1 MALGLAP
8 LLVAF
13 PLIMGVL
20 VFIGGQR
27 IDAMLADRARANLA
41 SAQNYLA
48 HVRIQTLQHIEETA
62 HSERLTQLLA
72 THGDKAAREL
82 NPHLEQILTS
92 RADAARL
99 DYLII
104 TTPDGRVI
112 ASNKGLAPG
121 SQLPVSFTLRQAATG
136 VATVGYERLDEAAL
150 RARSPTLPGQ
160 ARVETEADGTGR
172 APSVETRGLV
182 ISAATHFPLTNAHPD
197 AVLTG
202 GILLNNNLPTIDR
215 IRDVVFPVKLQ
226 FGENSG
232 FTSIFLDDLR
242 IATTA
247 TDADADGQRA
257 LGTRAPAAVSAQV
270 LASRGLWTGRTESFG
285 SGQIAGFEA
294 LLDGTG
300 QTIGMVGV
308 SFSEADF
315 TREKWLLAGS
325 VGALLALSMLALS
338 VSFLRGARHITGR
351 LARISN
357 TMTAIHQGDEE
368 ARVPQDGESDEIARL
383 ARHFNELLD
392 ALATQNRARL
402 AAQKDV
408 AEEASRRRALFE
420 KDRDGIFVLN
430 TDGSVFEANPRFA
443 EMLGY
448 TPEELTRLHIWDWER
463 NCTPTELLQMASA
476 VGPEGEIF
484 ETTQHR
490 RDGTSYP
497 AEIRSSRVEWG
508 GQTYIMCSVRDI
520 TERKQLSE
528 ELERHRNHLT
538 ELVDQRTLELAAAR
552 DEAESANRA
561 KSTFLATM
569 SHEIRTPM
577 NAIIG
582 LAHLLERE
590 VTTPRQRERIG
601 KITTAARRLLH
612 IINDILDLSKIEAD
626 KTVLEI
632 IDFAVGATCE
642 HAVSLVR
649 ESAQQQGL
657 GLAVEI
663 DPRLPPMLRGDPGRI
678 EQILVNFLSNAV
690 KFSERGTITLRATRM
705 DDGET
710 PDTPARLRLEV
721 EDQGIGLNAE
731 QQAKLF
737 KPFEQA
743 DSSTTRKYGGTGLGL
758 AISRGL
764 VELMGGQIGADS
776 APGRGSRF
784 WVVLPLAQGDAG
796 MPARSADQDPL
807 PDANAFASWLL
818 ANRSGC
824 HVLLAEDNTL
834 NQEIASELLQNV
846 GLRVTIAQNGQEAVT
861 MAGQAH
867 FDLILMDLSMPVMGG
882 LEAAATIRTLP
893 GQAATPILALTAN
906 AFKEDRQRCL
916 EAGMNDHL
924 AKPVTPTTLYQALAR
939 WLPGASPR
947 PAAAPETAPATGTP
961 EPGSPPAIA
970 GLDTTEGLRSTRGQ
984 LPRYLRLLDRFARTY
999 QGRATGLRAQLAEG
1013 RLDEIRLL
1021 AEGLRSSAGP
1031 LGASQLAACA
1041 AQLEQ
1046 SLQHPAPD
1054 HTLNT
1059 QVEALAGELERLLA
1073 AITTATGPLG
1083 PSPAALRDFIAELG
1097 TLLAGNDVRA
1107 ASEWRDKGHWLESI
1121 SGPTARQISTAIEL
1135 FEFEEAAALLTTIVA
1150 EHPELGKADEDYEAQ
1165 LPAG

>member
-20 VFIGGQR
+20 VFIGGER

-48 HVRIQTLQHIEETA
+48 HVRTQTLQHIEETA
-62 HSERLTQLLA
+62 HSERLAQLLA
-72 THGDKAAREL
+72 SHGAKATHEPS
-82 NPHLEQILTS
+82 PHLDQILTS

-104 TTPDGRVI
+104 ATPDGRVI
-112 ASNKGLAPG
+112 ASSTGLAPG
-121 SQLPVSFTLRQAATG
+121 SRLPAEFTLRQAATG
-136 VATVGYERLDEAAL
+136 VATVGFERLDAAAL
-150 RARSPTLPGQ
+150 QARSPALAEH
-160 ARVETEADGTGR
+160 ARIETR
-172 APSVETRGLV
+172 AERAGETPSVETRGLV

-197 AVLTG
+197 AVLIG

-226 FGENSG
+226 LGEDVG
-232 FTSIFLDDLR
+232 FTTIFLDDLR
-242 IATTA
+242 VATTA
-247 TDADADGQRA
+247 TGTDGRRA
-257 LGTRAPAAVSAQV
+257 LGSRAPPAIAAAV
-270 LASRGLWTGRTESFG
+270 LGSREVWTGRTEILG
-285 SGQIAGFEA
+285 SGQIGGYEA

-300 QTIGMVGV
+300 QVIGMVGV

-315 TREKWLLAGS
+315 THQKWLLAGS

-338 VSFLRGARHITGR
+338 VSFLRGARNITGR
-351 LARISN
+351 LARISS
-357 TMTAIHQGDEE
+357 TMTAIHQGDDG
-368 ARVPQDGESDEIARL
+368 ARVPEDGESDEIARL
-383 ARHFNELLD
+383 AQHFNELLD

-420 KDRDGIFVLN
+420 KDQDGIVVLD
-430 TDGSVFEANPRFA
+430 TDCSVFEANPRFA

-448 TPEELTRLHIWDWER
+448 TPEALGQLHIWDWDHKF
-463 NCTPTELLQMASA
+463 TPAKWLQMART
-476 VGPEGEIF
+476 VRPEGEIF
-484 ETTQHR
+484 ETTHQR
-490 RDGTSYP
+490 RDGTHYP
-497 AEIRSSRVEWG
+497 AESRASRVEWG

-528 ELERHRNHLT
+528 ELERHRHHLT

-678 EQILVNFLSNAV
+678 EQVLVNFLSNAV

-710 PDTPARLRLEV
+710 PDTPVRLRLEV

-796 MPARSADQDPL
+796 MPARSAAQDPL

-947 PAAAPETAPATGTP
+947 PAAAPETAPATGTS

-984 LPRYLRLLDRFARTY
+984 LPRYLRLLDRFARSY
-999 QGRATGLRAQLAEG
+999 QGSATGLRAQLAEG

>member
-20 VFIGGQR
+20 VFIGGER

-48 HVRIQTLQHIEETA
+48 HVRTQTLQHIEETA
-62 HSERLTQLLA
+62 HSERLAQLLA
-72 THGDKAAREL
+72 SHGAKATHEPS
-82 NPHLEQILTS
+82 PHLDQILTS

-104 TTPDGRVI
+104 ATPDGRVI
-112 ASNKGLAPG
+112 ASSTGLAPG
-121 SQLPVSFTLRQAATG
+121 SRLPAEFTLRQAATG
-136 VATVGYERLDEAAL
+136 VATVGFERLDAAAL
-150 RARSPTLPGQ
+150 QARSPALAEH
-160 ARVETEADGTGR
+160 ARIETR
-172 APSVETRGLV
+172 AERAGETPPVETRGLV

-197 AVLTG
+197 AVLIG

-226 FGENSG
+226 LGEDVG
-232 FTSIFLDDLR
+232 FTTIFLDDLR
-242 IATTA
+242 VATTA
-247 TDADADGQRA
+247 TGTDGRRA
-257 LGTRAPAAVSAQV
+257 LGSRAPPAIAAAV
-270 LASRGLWTGRTESFG
+270 LGSREVWTGRTEILG
-285 SGQIAGFEA
+285 SGQIGGYEA

-300 QTIGMVGV
+300 QVIGMVGV

-315 TREKWLLAGS
+315 THQKWLLAGS

-338 VSFLRGARHITGR
+338 VSFLRGARNITGR
-351 LARISN
+351 LARISS
-357 TMTAIHQGDEE
+357 TMTAIHQGDDG
-368 ARVPQDGESDEIARL
+368 ARVPEDGESDEIARL
-383 ARHFNELLD
+383 AQHFNELLD

-420 KDRDGIFVLN
+420 KDQDGIVVLD
-430 TDGSVFEANPRFA
+430 TDCSVFEANPRFA

-448 TPEELTRLHIWDWER
+448 TPEALGQLHIWDWDHKF
-463 NCTPTELLQMASA
+463 TPAKWLQMART
-476 VGPEGEIF
+476 VRPEGEIF
-484 ETTQHR
+484 ETTHQR
-490 RDGTSYP
+490 RDGTHYP
-497 AEIRSSRVEWG
+497 AEIRASRVEWG

-528 ELERHRNHLT
+528 ELERHRHHLT

-710 PDTPARLRLEV
+710 PDTPVRLRLEV

-784 WVVLPLAQGDAG
+784 WVVLPLAQGDTG

-984 LPRYLRLLDRFARTY
+984 LPRYLRLLDRFARSY
-999 QGRATGLRAQLAEG
+999 QGSATGLRAQLAEG

-1150 EHPELGKADEDYEAQ
+1150 EHPELGEADEDYEAQ

>member
-20 VFIGGQR
+20 VFIGGER

-48 HVRIQTLQHIEETA
+48 HVRTQTLQHIEETA
-62 HSERLTQLLA
+62 HSERLAQLLA
-72 THGDKAAREL
+72 SHGAKATHEPS
-82 NPHLEQILTS
+82 PHLDQILTS

-104 TTPDGRVI
+104 ATPDGRVI
-112 ASNKGLAPG
+112 ASSTGLAPG
-121 SQLPVSFTLRQAATG
+121 SRLPAEFTLRQAATG
-136 VATVGYERLDEAAL
+136 VATVGFERLDAAAL
-150 RARSPTLPGQ
+150 QARSPALAEH
-160 ARVETEADGTGR
+160 ARIETR
-172 APSVETRGLV
+172 AERAGETPSVETRGLV

-197 AVLTG
+197 AVLIG

-226 FGENSG
+226 LGEDVG
-232 FTSIFLDDLR
+232 FTTIFLDDLR
-242 IATTA
+242 VATTA
-247 TDADADGQRA
+247 TGTDGRRA
-257 LGTRAPAAVSAQV
+257 LGSRAPPAIAAAV
-270 LASRGLWTGRTESFG
+270 LGSREVWTGRTEILG
-285 SGQIAGFEA
+285 SGQIGGYEA

-300 QTIGMVGV
+300 QVIGMVGV

-315 TREKWLLAGS
+315 THQKWLLAGS

-338 VSFLRGARHITGR
+338 VSFLRGARNITGR
-351 LARISN
+351 LARISS
-357 TMTAIHQGDEE
+357 TMTAIHQGDDG
-368 ARVPQDGESDEIARL
+368 ARVPEDGESDEIARL
-383 ARHFNELLD
+383 AQHFNELLD

-420 KDRDGIFVLN
+420 KDQDGIVVLD
-430 TDGSVFEANPRFA
+430 TDCSVFEANPRFA

-448 TPEELTRLHIWDWER
+448 TPEALGQLHIWDWDHKF
-463 NCTPTELLQMASA
+463 TPAKWLQMART
-476 VGPEGEIF
+476 VRPEGEIF
-484 ETTQHR
+484 ETTHQR
-490 RDGTSYP
+490 RDGTHYP
-497 AEIRSSRVEWG
+497 AEIRASRVEWG

-528 ELERHRNHLT
+528 ELERHRHHLT

-710 PDTPARLRLEV
+710 PDTPVRLRLEV

-796 MPARSADQDPL
+796 MPARSAAQDPL

-947 PAAAPETAPATGTP
+947 PAAAPETAPATGTS

-984 LPRYLRLLDRFARTY
+984 LPRYLRLLDRFARSY
-999 QGRATGLRAQLAEG
+999 QGSATGLRAQLAEG

>member
-20 VFIGGQR
+20 VFIGGER

-48 HVRIQTLQHIEETA
+48 HVRTQTLQHIEETA
-62 HSERLTQLLA
+62 HSERLAQLLA
-72 THGDKAAREL
+72 SHGAKATHEPS
-82 NPHLEQILTS
+82 PHLDQILTS

-104 TTPDGRVI
+104 ATPDGRVI
-112 ASNKGLAPG
+112 ASSTGLAPG
-121 SQLPVSFTLRQAATG
+121 SRLPAEFTLRQAATG
-136 VATVGYERLDEAAL
+136 VATVGFERLDAAAL
-150 RARSPTLPGQ
+150 QARSPALAEH
-160 ARVETEADGTGR
+160 ARIETR
-172 APSVETRGLV
+172 AERAGETPSVETRGLV

-197 AVLTG
+197 AVLIG

-226 FGENSG
+226 LGEDVG
-232 FTSIFLDDLR
+232 FTTIFLDDLR
-242 IATTA
+242 VATTA
-247 TDADADGQRA
+247 TGADGRRA
-257 LGTRAPAAVSAQV
+257 QGTRAPPAIAAAV
-270 LASRGLWTGRTESFG
+270 LGSREVWTGRTEILG
-285 SGQIAGFEA
+285 SGQIGGYEA

-300 QTIGMVGV
+300 QVIGMVGV

-315 TREKWLLAGS
+315 THQKWLLAGS

-338 VSFLRGARHITGR
+338 VSFLRGARNITGR
-351 LARISN
+351 LARISS
-357 TMTAIHQGDEE
+357 TMTAIHQGDDG
-368 ARVPQDGESDEIARL
+368 ARVPEDGESDEIARL
-383 ARHFNELLD
+383 AQHFNELLD

-420 KDRDGIFVLN
+420 KDQDGIVVLD
-430 TDGSVFEANPRFA
+430 TDCSVFEANPRFA

-448 TPEELTRLHIWDWER
+448 TPEALGQLHIWDWDHKF
-463 NCTPTELLQMASA
+463 TPAKWLQMART
-476 VGPEGEIF
+476 VRPEGEIF
-484 ETTQHR
+484 ETTHQR
-490 RDGTSYP
+490 RDGTHYP
-497 AEIRSSRVEWG
+497 AESRASRVEWG

-528 ELERHRNHLT
+528 ELERHRHHLT

-710 PDTPARLRLEV
+710 PDTPVRLRLEV

-947 PAAAPETAPATGTP
+947 PAAAPETAPATGTS

-984 LPRYLRLLDRFARTY
+984 LPRYLRLLDRFARSY
-999 QGRATGLRAQLAEG
+999 QGSATGLRAQLAEG

-1135 FEFEEAAALLTTIVA
+1135 FGFEEAAALLTTIVA

>member
-20 VFIGGQR
+20 VFIGGER

-48 HVRIQTLQHIEETA
+48 HVRTQTLQHIEETA
-62 HSERLTQLLA
+62 HSERLAQLLA
-72 THGDKAAREL
+72 SHGAKATHEPS
-82 NPHLEQILTS
+82 PHLDQILTS

-104 TTPDGRVI
+104 ATPDGRVI
-112 ASNKGLAPG
+112 ASSTGLAPG
-121 SQLPVSFTLRQAATG
+121 SRLPAEFTLRQAATG
-136 VATVGYERLDEAAL
+136 VATVGFERLDAAAL
-150 RARSPTLPGQ
+150 QARSPALAEH
-160 ARVETEADGTGR
+160 ARIETR
-172 APSVETRGLV
+172 AERAGETPSVETRGLV

-197 AVLTG
+197 AVLIG

-226 FGENSG
+226 LGEDVG
-232 FTSIFLDDLR
+232 FTTIFLDDLR
-242 IATTA
+242 VATTA
-247 TDADADGQRA
+247 TGTDGRRA
-257 LGTRAPAAVSAQV
+257 LGSRAPPAIAAAV
-270 LASRGLWTGRTESFG
+270 LGSREVWTGRTEILG
-285 SGQIAGFEA
+285 SGQIGGYEA

-300 QTIGMVGV
+300 QVIGMVGV

-315 TREKWLLAGS
+315 THQKWLLAGS

-338 VSFLRGARHITGR
+338 VSFLRGARNITGR
-351 LARISN
+351 LARISS
-357 TMTAIHQGDEE
+357 TMTAIHQGDDG
-368 ARVPQDGESDEIARL
+368 ARVPEDGESDEIARL
-383 ARHFNELLD
+383 AQHFNELLD

-420 KDRDGIFVLN
+420 KDQDGIVVLD
-430 TDGSVFEANPRFA
+430 TDCSVFEANPRFA

-448 TPEELTRLHIWDWER
+448 TPEALGQLHIWDWDHKF
-463 NCTPTELLQMASA
+463 TPAKWLQMART
-476 VGPEGEIF
+476 VRPEGEIF
-484 ETTQHR
+484 ETTHQR
-490 RDGTSYP
+490 RDGTHYP
-497 AEIRSSRVEWG
+497 AEIRASRVEWG

-528 ELERHRNHLT
+528 ELERHRHHLT

-710 PDTPARLRLEV
+710 PDTPVRLRLEV

-784 WVVLPLAQGDAG
+784 WVVLPLAQGDTG
-796 MPARSADQDPL
+796 IPARSAAQDPL

-947 PAAAPETAPATGTP
+947 PAAAPETAPATGTS

-984 LPRYLRLLDRFARTY
+984 LPRYLRLLDRFARSY
-999 QGRATGLRAQLAEG
+999 QGSATGLRAQLAEG

>member
-20 VFIGGQR
+20 VFIGGER

-48 HVRIQTLQHIEETA
+48 HVRTQTLQHIEETA
-62 HSERLTQLLA
+62 HSERLAQLLA
-72 THGDKAAREL
+72 SHGAKATHEPS
-82 NPHLEQILTS
+82 PHLDQILTS

-104 TTPDGRVI
+104 ATPDGRVI
-112 ASNKGLAPG
+112 ASSTGLAPG
-121 SQLPVSFTLRQAATG
+121 SRLPAEFTLRQAATG
-136 VATVGYERLDEAAL
+136 VATVGFERLDAAAL
-150 RARSPTLPGQ
+150 QARSPALAEH
-160 ARVETEADGTGR
+160 ARIETR
-172 APSVETRGLV
+172 AERAGETPSVETRGLV

-197 AVLTG
+197 AVLIG

-226 FGENSG
+226 LGEDVG
-232 FTSIFLDDLR
+232 FTTIFLDDLR
-242 IATTA
+242 VATTA
-247 TDADADGQRA
+247 TGADGRRVQ
-257 LGTRAPAAVSAQV
+257 GTRAPPAIAAAV
-270 LASRGLWTGRTESFG
+270 LGSREVWTGRTEILG
-285 SGQIAGFEA
+285 SGQIGGYEA

-300 QTIGMVGV
+300 QVIGMVGV

-315 TREKWLLAGS
+315 THQKWLLAGS

-338 VSFLRGARHITGR
+338 VSFLRGARNITGR
-351 LARISN
+351 LARISS
-357 TMTAIHQGDEE
+357 TMTAIHQGDDG
-368 ARVPQDGESDEIARL
+368 ARVPEDGESDEIARL
-383 ARHFNELLD
+383 AQHFNELLD

-420 KDRDGIFVLN
+420 KDQDGIVVLD
-430 TDGSVFEANPRFA
+430 TDCSVFEANPRFA

-448 TPEELTRLHIWDWER
+448 TPEALGQLHIWDWDHKF
-463 NCTPTELLQMASA
+463 TPAKWLQMART
-476 VGPEGEIF
+476 VRPEGEIF
-484 ETTQHR
+484 ETTHQR
-490 RDGTSYP
+490 RDGTHYP
-497 AEIRSSRVEWG
+497 AEIRASRVEWG

-528 ELERHRNHLT
+528 ELERHRHHLT

-710 PDTPARLRLEV
+710 PDTPVRLRLEV

-784 WVVLPLAQGDAG
+784 WVVLPLAQGDTG
-796 MPARSADQDPL
+796 IPARSAAQDPL

-947 PAAAPETAPATGTP
+947 PAAAPETAPATGTS

-984 LPRYLRLLDRFARTY
+984 LPRYLRLLDRFARSY
-999 QGRATGLRAQLAEG
+999 QGSATGLRAQLAEG

>member
-20 VFIGGQR
+20 VFIGGER

-48 HVRIQTLQHIEETA
+48 HVRTQTLQHIEETA
-62 HSERLTQLLA
+62 HSERLAQLLA
-72 THGDKAAREL
+72 SHGAKATHEPS
-82 NPHLEQILTS
+82 PHLDQILTS

-104 TTPDGRVI
+104 ATPDGRVI
-112 ASNKGLAPG
+112 ASSTGLAPG
-121 SQLPVSFTLRQAATG
+121 SRLPAEFTLRQAATG
-136 VATVGYERLDEAAL
+136 VATVGFERLDAAAL
-150 RARSPTLPGQ
+150 QARSPALAEH
-160 ARVETEADGTGR
+160 ARIETR
-172 APSVETRGLV
+172 AERAGETPSVETRGLV

-197 AVLTG
+197 AVLIG

-226 FGENSG
+226 LGEDVG
-232 FTSIFLDDLR
+232 FTTIFLDDLR
-242 IATTA
+242 VATTA
-247 TDADADGQRA
+247 TGTDGRRA
-257 LGTRAPAAVSAQV
+257 LGSRAPPAIAAAV
-270 LASRGLWTGRTESFG
+270 LGSREVWTGRTEILG
-285 SGQIAGFEA
+285 SGQIGGYEA

-300 QTIGMVGV
+300 QVIGMVGV

-315 TREKWLLAGS
+315 THQKWLLAGS

-338 VSFLRGARHITGR
+338 VSFLRGARNITGR
-351 LARISN
+351 LARISS
-357 TMTAIHQGDEE
+357 TMTAIHQGDDG
-368 ARVPQDGESDEIARL
+368 ARVPEDGESDEIARL
-383 ARHFNELLD
+383 AQHFNELLD

-420 KDRDGIFVLN
+420 KDQDGIVVLD
-430 TDGSVFEANPRFA
+430 TDCSVFEANPRFA

-448 TPEELTRLHIWDWER
+448 TPEALGQLHIWDWDHKF
-463 NCTPTELLQMASA
+463 TPAKWLQMART
-476 VGPEGEIF
+476 VRPEGEIF
-484 ETTQHR
+484 ETTHQR
-490 RDGTSYP
+490 RDGTHYP
-497 AEIRSSRVEWG
+497 AEIRASRVEWG

-528 ELERHRNHLT
+528 ELERHRHHLT

-710 PDTPARLRLEV
+710 PDTPVRLRLEV

-796 MPARSADQDPL
+796 MPARSAAQDPL

-947 PAAAPETAPATGTP
+947 PAAAPETAPATGTS

-999 QGRATGLRAQLAEG
+999 QGSATGLRAQLAEG

>member
-20 VFIGGQR
+20 VFIGGER

-48 HVRIQTLQHIEETA
+48 HVRTQTLQHIEETA
-62 HSERLTQLLA
+62 HSERLAQLLA
-72 THGDKAAREL
+72 SHGAKATHEPS
-82 NPHLEQILTS
+82 PHLDQILTS

-104 TTPDGRVI
+104 ATPDGRVI
-112 ASNKGLAPG
+112 ASSTGLAPG
-121 SQLPVSFTLRQAATG
+121 SRLPAEFTLRQAATG
-136 VATVGYERLDEAAL
+136 VATVGFERLDAAAL
-150 RARSPTLPGQ
+150 QARSPALAEH
-160 ARVETEADGTGR
+160 ARIETR
-172 APSVETRGLV
+172 AERAGETPSVETRGLV

-197 AVLTG
+197 AVLIG

-226 FGENSG
+226 LGEDVG
-232 FTSIFLDDLR
+232 FTTIFLDDLR
-242 IATTA
+242 VATTA
-247 TDADADGQRA
+247 TGTDGRRA
-257 LGTRAPAAVSAQV
+257 LGSRAPPAIAAAV
-270 LASRGLWTGRTESFG
+270 LGSREVWTGRTEILG
-285 SGQIAGFEA
+285 SGQIGGYEA

-300 QTIGMVGV
+300 QVIGMVGV

-315 TREKWLLAGS
+315 THQKWLLAGS

-338 VSFLRGARHITGR
+338 VSFLRGARNITGR
-351 LARISN
+351 LARISS
-357 TMTAIHQGDEE
+357 TMTAIHQGDDG
-368 ARVPQDGESDEIARL
+368 ARVPEDGESDEIARL
-383 ARHFNELLD
+383 AQHFNELLD

-420 KDRDGIFVLN
+420 KDQDGIVVLD
-430 TDGSVFEANPRFA
+430 TDCSVFEANPRFA

-448 TPEELTRLHIWDWER
+448 TPEALGQLHIWDWDHKF
-463 NCTPTELLQMASA
+463 TPAKWLQMART
-476 VGPEGEIF
+476 VRPEGEIF
-484 ETTQHR
+484 ETTHQR
-490 RDGTSYP
+490 RDGTHYP
-497 AEIRSSRVEWG
+497 AEIRASRVEWG

-528 ELERHRNHLT
+528 ELERHRHHLT

-710 PDTPARLRLEV
+710 PDTPVRLRLEV

-776 APGRGSRF
+776 APGRGSRV

-796 MPARSADQDPL
+796 MPARSAAQDPL

-947 PAAAPETAPATGTP
+947 PAAAPETAPATGTS

>member
-20 VFIGGQR
+20 VFIGGER

-48 HVRIQTLQHIEETA
+48 HVRTQTLQHIEETA
-62 HSERLTQLLA
+62 HSERLAQLLA
-72 THGDKAAREL
+72 SHGAKATHEPS
-82 NPHLEQILTS
+82 PHLDQILTS

-104 TTPDGRVI
+104 ATPDGRVI
-112 ASNKGLAPG
+112 ASSTGLAPG
-121 SQLPVSFTLRQAATG
+121 SQLPAEFTLRQAATG
-136 VATVGYERLDEAAL
+136 VATVGFERLDAAAL
-150 RARSPTLPGQ
+150 QARSPALAEH
-160 ARVETEADGTGR
+160 ARIETR
-172 APSVETRGLV
+172 AERAGETPSVETRGLV

-197 AVLTG
+197 AVLIG

-226 FGENSG
+226 LGEDVG
-232 FTSIFLDDLR
+232 FTTIFLDDLR
-242 IATTA
+242 VATTA
-247 TDADADGQRA
+247 TGTDGRRA
-257 LGTRAPAAVSAQV
+257 LGSRAPPAIAAAV
-270 LASRGLWTGRTESFG
+270 LGSREVWTGRTEILG
-285 SGQIAGFEA
+285 SGQIGGYEA

-300 QTIGMVGV
+300 QVIGMVGV

-315 TREKWLLAGS
+315 THQKWLLAGS

-338 VSFLRGARHITGR
+338 VSFLRGARNITGR
-351 LARISN
+351 LARISS
-357 TMTAIHQGDEE
+357 TMTAIHQGDDG
-368 ARVPQDGESDEIARL
+368 ARVPEDGESDEIARL
-383 ARHFNELLD
+383 AQHFNELLD

-420 KDRDGIFVLN
+420 KDQDGIVVLD
-430 TDGSVFEANPRFA
+430 TDCSVFEANPRFA

-448 TPEELTRLHIWDWER
+448 TPEALGQLHIWDWDHKF
-463 NCTPTELLQMASA
+463 TPAKWLQMART
-476 VGPEGEIF
+476 VRPEGEIF
-484 ETTQHR
+484 ETTHQR
-490 RDGTSYP
+490 RDGTHYP
-497 AEIRSSRVEWG
+497 AESRASRVEWG

-528 ELERHRNHLT
+528 ELERHRHHLT
-538 ELVDQRTLELAAAR
+538 ELVEQRTRELAAAR

-710 PDTPARLRLEV
+710 PDTPVRLRLEV

-784 WVVLPLAQGDAG
+784 WVVLPLAQGDTG

-947 PAAAPETAPATGTP
+947 PAAAPETAPATGTS

>member
-20 VFIGGQR
+20 VFIGGER

-48 HVRIQTLQHIEETA
+48 HVRTQTLQHIEETA
-62 HSERLTQLLA
+62 HSERLAQLLA
-72 THGDKAAREL
+72 SHGARATHEPS
-82 NPHLEQILTS
+82 PHLDQILTS

-104 TTPDGRVI
+104 ATPDGRVI
-112 ASNKGLAPG
+112 ASSTGLAPG
-121 SQLPVSFTLRQAATG
+121 SRLPAEFTLRQAATG
-136 VATVGYERLDEAAL
+136 VATVGFERLDAAAL
-150 RARSPTLPGQ
+150 QARSPALAEH
-160 ARVETEADGTGR
+160 ARIETR
-172 APSVETRGLV
+172 AERAGETPSVETRGLV

-197 AVLTG
+197 AVLIG

-226 FGENSG
+226 LGEDVG
-232 FTSIFLDDLR
+232 FTTIFLDDLR
-242 IATTA
+242 VATTA
-247 TDADADGQRA
+247 TGADGRRA
-257 LGTRAPAAVSAQV
+257 QGTRAPPAIAAAV
-270 LASRGLWTGRTESFG
+270 LGSREVWTGRTEILS
-285 SGQIAGFEA
+285 SGQIGGYEA

-300 QTIGMVGV
+300 QVIGMVGV

-315 TREKWLLAGS
+315 THQKWLLAGS

-338 VSFLRGARHITGR
+338 VSFLRGARNITGR
-351 LARISN
+351 LARISS
-357 TMTAIHQGDEE
+357 TMTAIHQGDDG
-368 ARVPQDGESDEIARL
+368 ARVPEDGESDEIARL
-383 ARHFNELLD
+383 AQHFNELLD

-420 KDRDGIFVLN
+420 KDQDGIVVLD
-430 TDGSVFEANPRFA
+430 TDCSVFEANPRFA

-448 TPEELTRLHIWDWER
+448 TPEALGQLHIWDWDHKF
-463 NCTPTELLQMASA
+463 TPAKWLQMART
-476 VGPEGEIF
+476 VRPEGEIF
-484 ETTQHR
+484 ETTHQR
-490 RDGTSYP
+490 RDGTHYP
-497 AEIRSSRVEWG
+497 AEIRASRVEWG

-528 ELERHRNHLT
+528 ELERHRHHLT

-710 PDTPARLRLEV
+710 PDTPVRLRLEV

-784 WVVLPLAQGDAG
+784 WVVLPLAQGDTG
-796 MPARSADQDPL
+796 MPARSAAQDPL

-947 PAAAPETAPATGTP
+947 PAAAPETAPATGTS

-984 LPRYLRLLDRFARTY
+984 LPRYLRLLDRFARSY
-999 QGRATGLRAQLAEG
+999 QGSATGLRAHLAEG

>member
-20 VFIGGQR
+20 VFIGGER

-48 HVRIQTLQHIEETA
+48 HVRTQTLQHIEETA
-62 HSERLTQLLA
+62 HSERLAQLLA
-72 THGDKAAREL
+72 SHGAKATHEPS
-82 NPHLEQILTS
+82 PHLDQILTS

-104 TTPDGRVI
+104 ATPDGRVI
-112 ASNKGLAPG
+112 ASSTGLAPG
-121 SQLPVSFTLRQAATG
+121 SRLPAEFTLRQAATG
-136 VATVGYERLDEAAL
+136 VATVGFERLDAAAL
-150 RARSPTLPGQ
+150 QARSPALAEH
-160 ARVETEADGTGR
+160 ARIETR
-172 APSVETRGLV
+172 AERAGETPSVETRGLV

-197 AVLTG
+197 AVLIG

-226 FGENSG
+226 LGEDVG
-232 FTSIFLDDLR
+232 FTTIFLDDLR
-242 IATTA
+242 VATTA
-247 TDADADGQRA
+247 TGADGRRA
-257 LGTRAPAAVSAQV
+257 QGTRAPPAIATAV
-270 LASRGLWTGRTESFG
+270 LGSREVWTGRTEILG
-285 SGQIAGFEA
+285 SGQIGGYEA

-300 QTIGMVGV
+300 QVIGMVGV

-315 TREKWLLAGS
+315 THQKWLLAGS

-338 VSFLRGARHITGR
+338 VSFLRGARNITGR
-351 LARISN
+351 LARISS
-357 TMTAIHQGDEE
+357 TMTAIHQGDDG
-368 ARVPQDGESDEIARL
+368 ARVPEDGESDEIARL
-383 ARHFNELLD
+383 AQHFNELLD

-420 KDRDGIFVLN
+420 KDQDGIVVLD
-430 TDGSVFEANPRFA
+430 TDCSVFEANPRFA

-448 TPEELTRLHIWDWER
+448 TPEALGQLHIWDWDHKF
-463 NCTPTELLQMASA
+463 TPAKWLQMART
-476 VGPEGEIF
+476 VRPEGEIF
-484 ETTQHR
+484 ETTHQR
-490 RDGTSYP
+490 RDGTHYP
-497 AEIRSSRVEWG
+497 AESRASRVEWG

-528 ELERHRNHLT
+528 ELERHRHHLT

-678 EQILVNFLSNAV
+678 EQVLVNFLSNAV

-710 PDTPARLRLEV
+710 PDTPVRLRLEV

-784 WVVLPLAQGDAG
+784 WVVLPLAQGDTG
-796 MPARSADQDPL
+796 IPARSAAQDPL

-984 LPRYLRLLDRFARTY
+984 LPRYLRLLDRFARSY
-999 QGRATGLRAQLAEG
+999 QGSATGLRAQLAEG

>member
-20 VFIGGQR
+20 VFIGGER

-48 HVRIQTLQHIEETA
+48 HVRTQTLQHIEETA
-62 HSERLTQLLA
+62 HSERLAQLLA
-72 THGDKAAREL
+72 SHGAKATHEPS
-82 NPHLEQILTS
+82 PHLDQILTS

-104 TTPDGRVI
+104 ATPDGRVI
-112 ASNKGLAPG
+112 ASSTGLAPG
-121 SQLPVSFTLRQAATG
+121 SRLPAEFTLRQAATG
-136 VATVGYERLDEAAL
+136 VATVGFERLDAAAL
-150 RARSPTLPGQ
+150 QARSPALAEH
-160 ARVETEADGTGR
+160 ARIETR
-172 APSVETRGLV
+172 AERAGETPSVETRGLV

-197 AVLTG
+197 AVLIG

-226 FGENSG
+226 LGEDVG
-232 FTSIFLDDLR
+232 FTTIFLDDLR
-242 IATTA
+242 VATTA
-247 TDADADGQRA
+247 TGADGRRA
-257 LGTRAPAAVSAQV
+257 QGTRAPPAIAAAV
-270 LASRGLWTGRTESFG
+270 LGSREVWTGRTEILG
-285 SGQIAGFEA
+285 SGQIGGYEA

-300 QTIGMVGV
+300 QVIGMVGV

-315 TREKWLLAGS
+315 THQKWLLAGS

-351 LARISN
+351 LARISS
-357 TMTAIHQGDEE
+357 TMTAIHQGDDG
-368 ARVPQDGESDEIARL
+368 ARVPEDGESDEIARL
-383 ARHFNELLD
+383 AQHFNELLD

-420 KDRDGIFVLN
+420 KDQDGIVVLD
-430 TDGSVFEANPRFA
+430 TDCSVFEANPRFA

-448 TPEELTRLHIWDWER
+448 TPEALGQLHIWDWDHKF
-463 NCTPTELLQMASA
+463 TPAKWLQMART
-476 VGPEGEIF
+476 VRPEGEIF
-484 ETTQHR
+484 ETTHQR
-490 RDGTSYP
+490 RDGTHYP
-497 AEIRSSRVEWG
+497 AEIRASRVEWG

-528 ELERHRNHLT
+528 ELERHRHHLT

-710 PDTPARLRLEV
+710 PDTPVRLRLEV

-784 WVVLPLAQGDAG
+784 WVVLPLAQGDTG

-947 PAAAPETAPATGTP
+947 PAAAPETAPATGTS

-984 LPRYLRLLDRFARTY
+984 LPRYLRLLDRFARSY
-999 QGRATGLRAQLAEG
+999 QGSATGLRAQLAEG

-1150 EHPELGKADEDYEAQ
+1150 EHPELGEADEDYEAQ

>member
-20 VFIGGQR
+20 VFIGGER

-48 HVRIQTLQHIEETA
+48 HVRTQTLQHIEETA
-62 HSERLTQLLA
+62 HSERLAQLLA
-72 THGDKAAREL
+72 SHGAKATHEPS
-82 NPHLEQILTS
+82 PHLDQILTS

-104 TTPDGRVI
+104 ATPDGRVI
-112 ASNKGLAPG
+112 ASSTGLAPG
-121 SQLPVSFTLRQAATG
+121 SRLPAEFTLRQAATG
-136 VATVGYERLDEAAL
+136 VATVGFERLDAAAL
-150 RARSPTLPGQ
+150 QARSPALAEH
-160 ARVETEADGTGR
+160 ARIETR
-172 APSVETRGLV
+172 AERAGETPSVETRGLV

-197 AVLTG
+197 AVLIG

-226 FGENSG
+226 LGEDVG
-232 FTSIFLDDLR
+232 FTTIFLDDLR
-242 IATTA
+242 VATTA
-247 TDADADGQRA
+247 TGTDGRRA
-257 LGTRAPAAVSAQV
+257 LGSRAPPAIAAAV
-270 LASRGLWTGRTESFG
+270 LGSREVWTGRTEILG
-285 SGQIAGFEA
+285 SGQIGGYEA

-300 QTIGMVGV
+300 QVIGMVGV

-315 TREKWLLAGS
+315 THQKWLLAGS

-338 VSFLRGARHITGR
+338 VSFLRGARNITGR
-351 LARISN
+351 LARISS
-357 TMTAIHQGDEE
+357 TMTAIHQGDDG
-368 ARVPQDGESDEIARL
+368 ARVPEDGESDEIARL
-383 ARHFNELLD
+383 AQHFNELLD

-420 KDRDGIFVLN
+420 KDQDGIVVLD
-430 TDGSVFEANPRFA
+430 TDCSVFEANPRFA

-448 TPEELTRLHIWDWER
+448 TPEALGQLHIWDWDHKF
-463 NCTPTELLQMASA
+463 TPAKWLQMART
-476 VGPEGEIF
+476 VRPEGEIF
-484 ETTQHR
+484 ETTHQR
-490 RDGTSYP
+490 RDGTHYP
-497 AEIRSSRVEWG
+497 AESRASRVEWG

-528 ELERHRNHLT
+528 ELERHRHHLT

-678 EQILVNFLSNAV
+678 EQVLVNFLSNAV

-710 PDTPARLRLEV
+710 PDTPVRLRLEV

-731 QQAKLF
+731 QQTKLF

-947 PAAAPETAPATGTP
+947 PAAAPETAPATGTS

-984 LPRYLRLLDRFARTY
+984 LPRYLRLLDRFARSY
-999 QGRATGLRAQLAEG
+999 QGSATGLRAQLAEG

>member
-20 VFIGGQR
+20 VFIGGER

-48 HVRIQTLQHIEETA
+48 HVRTQTLQHIEETA
-62 HSERLTQLLA
+62 HSERLAQLLA
-72 THGDKAAREL
+72 SHGAKATHEPS
-82 NPHLEQILTS
+82 PHLDQILTS

-104 TTPDGRVI
+104 ATPDGRVI
-112 ASNKGLAPG
+112 ASSTGLAPG
-121 SQLPVSFTLRQAATG
+121 SRLPAEFTLRQAATG
-136 VATVGYERLDEAAL
+136 VATVGFERLDAAAL
-150 RARSPTLPGQ
+150 QARSPALAEH
-160 ARVETEADGTGR
+160 ARIETR
-172 APSVETRGLV
+172 AERAGETPSVETRGLV

-197 AVLTG
+197 AVLIG

-226 FGENSG
+226 LGEDVG
-232 FTSIFLDDLR
+232 FTTIFLDDLR
-242 IATTA
+242 VATTA
-247 TDADADGQRA
+247 TGTDGRRA
-257 LGTRAPAAVSAQV
+257 LGSRAPPAIAAAV
-270 LASRGLWTGRTESFG
+270 LGSREVWTGRTEILG
-285 SGQIAGFEA
+285 SGQIGGYEA

-300 QTIGMVGV
+300 QVIGMVGV

-315 TREKWLLAGS
+315 THQKWLLAGS

-338 VSFLRGARHITGR
+338 VSFLRGARNITGR
-351 LARISN
+351 LARISS
-357 TMTAIHQGDEE
+357 TMTAIHQGDDG
-368 ARVPQDGESDEIARL
+368 ARVPEDGESDEIARL
-383 ARHFNELLD
+383 AQHFNELLD

-420 KDRDGIFVLN
+420 KDQDGIVVLD
-430 TDGSVFEANPRFA
+430 TDCSVFEANPRFA

-448 TPEELTRLHIWDWER
+448 TPEALGQLHIWDWDHKF
-463 NCTPTELLQMASA
+463 TPAKWLQMART
-476 VGPEGEIF
+476 VRPEGEIF
-484 ETTQHR
+484 ETTHQR
-490 RDGTSYP
+490 RDGTHYP
-497 AEIRSSRVEWG
+497 AEIRASRVEWG

-528 ELERHRNHLT
+528 ELERHRHHLT

-710 PDTPARLRLEV
+710 PDTPVRLRLEV

-784 WVVLPLAQGDAG
+784 WVVLPLAQGDTG

-947 PAAAPETAPATGTP
+947 PAAAPETAPATGTS

-1150 EHPELGKADEDYEAQ
+1150 EHPELGEADEDYEAQ

>member
-20 VFIGGQR
+20 VFIGGER

-48 HVRIQTLQHIEETA
+48 HVRTQTLQHIEETA
-62 HSERLTQLLA
+62 HSERLAQLLA
-72 THGDKAAREL
+72 SHGAKATHEPS
-82 NPHLEQILTS
+82 PHLDQILTS

-104 TTPDGRVI
+104 ATPDGRVI
-112 ASNKGLAPG
+112 ASSTGLAPG
-121 SQLPVSFTLRQAATG
+121 SRLPAEFTLRQAATG
-136 VATVGYERLDEAAL
+136 VATVGFERLDAAAL
-150 RARSPTLPGQ
+150 QARSPALAEH
-160 ARVETEADGTGR
+160 ARIETR
-172 APSVETRGLV
+172 AERAGETPSVETRGLV

-197 AVLTG
+197 AVLIG

-226 FGENSG
+226 LGEDVG
-232 FTSIFLDDLR
+232 FTTIFLDDLR
-242 IATTA
+242 VATTA
-247 TDADADGQRA
+247 TGTDGRRA
-257 LGTRAPAAVSAQV
+257 LGSRAPPAIAAAV
-270 LASRGLWTGRTESFG
+270 LGSREVWTGRTEILS
-285 SGQIAGFEA
+285 SGQIGGYEA

-300 QTIGMVGV
+300 QVIGMVGV

-315 TREKWLLAGS
+315 THQKWLLAGS

-338 VSFLRGARHITGR
+338 VSFLRGARNITGR
-351 LARISN
+351 LARISS
-357 TMTAIHQGDEE
+357 TMTAIHQGDDG
-368 ARVPQDGESDEIARL
+368 ARVPEDGESDEIARL
-383 ARHFNELLD
+383 AQHFNELLD

-420 KDRDGIFVLN
+420 KDQDGIVVLD
-430 TDGSVFEANPRFA
+430 TDCSVFEANPRFA

-448 TPEELTRLHIWDWER
+448 TPEALGQLHIWDWDHKF
-463 NCTPTELLQMASA
+463 TPAKWLQMART
-476 VGPEGEIF
+476 VRPEGEIF
-484 ETTQHR
+484 ETTHQR
-490 RDGTSYP
+490 RDGTHYP
-497 AEIRSSRVEWG
+497 AESRASRVEWG

-528 ELERHRNHLT
+528 ELERHRHHLT

-710 PDTPARLRLEV
+710 PDTPVRLRLEV

-731 QQAKLF
+731 QRAKLF

-784 WVVLPLAQGDAG
+784 WVVLPLAQGDTG
-796 MPARSADQDPL
+796 IPARSAAQDPL

-947 PAAAPETAPATGTP
+947 PAAAPETAPATGTS

>member
-20 VFIGGQR
+20 VFIGGER

-48 HVRIQTLQHIEETA
+48 HVRTQTLQHIEETA
-62 HSERLTQLLA
+62 HSERLAQLLA
-72 THGDKAAREL
+72 SHGAKATHEPS
-82 NPHLEQILTS
+82 PHLDQILTS

-104 TTPDGRVI
+104 ATPDGRVI
-112 ASNKGLAPG
+112 ASSTGLAPG
-121 SQLPVSFTLRQAATG
+121 SRLPAEFTLRQAATG
-136 VATVGYERLDEAAL
+136 VATVGFERLDAAAL
-150 RARSPTLPGQ
+150 QARSPALAEH
-160 ARVETEADGTGR
+160 ARIETR
-172 APSVETRGLV
+172 AERAGETPSVETRGLV

-197 AVLTG
+197 AVLIG

-226 FGENSG
+226 LGEDVG
-232 FTSIFLDDLR
+232 FTTIFLDDLR
-242 IATTA
+242 VATTA
-247 TDADADGQRA
+247 TGTDGRRA
-257 LGTRAPAAVSAQV
+257 LGSRAPPAIAAAV
-270 LASRGLWTGRTESFG
+270 LGSREVWTGRTEILG
-285 SGQIAGFEA
+285 SGQIGGYEA

-300 QTIGMVGV
+300 QVIGMVGV

-315 TREKWLLAGS
+315 THQKWLLAGS

-338 VSFLRGARHITGR
+338 VSFLRGARNITGR
-351 LARISN
+351 LARISS
-357 TMTAIHQGDEE
+357 TMTAIHQGDDG
-368 ARVPQDGESDEIARL
+368 ARVPEDGESDEIARL
-383 ARHFNELLD
+383 AQHFNELLD

-420 KDRDGIFVLN
+420 KDQDGIVVLD
-430 TDGSVFEANPRFA
+430 TDCSVFEANPRFA

-448 TPEELTRLHIWDWER
+448 TPEALGQLHIWDWDHKF
-463 NCTPTELLQMASA
+463 TPAKWLQMART
-476 VGPEGEIF
+476 VRPEGEIF
-484 ETTQHR
+484 ETTHQR
-490 RDGTSYP
+490 RDGTHYP
-497 AEIRSSRVEWG
+497 AESRASRVEWG

-528 ELERHRNHLT
+528 ELERHRHHLT

-710 PDTPARLRLEV
+710 PDTPVRLRLEV

-784 WVVLPLAQGDAG
+784 WVVLPLAQGDTG

-984 LPRYLRLLDRFARTY
+984 LPRYLRLLDRFARSY
-999 QGRATGLRAQLAEG
+999 QGSATGLRAQLAEG

>member
-20 VFIGGQR
+20 VFIGGER

-48 HVRIQTLQHIEETA
+48 HVRTQTLQHIEETA
-62 HSERLTQLLA
+62 HSERLAQLLA
-72 THGDKAAREL
+72 SHGAKATHEPS
-82 NPHLEQILTS
+82 PHLDQILTS

-104 TTPDGRVI
+104 ATPDGRVI
-112 ASNKGLAPG
+112 ASSTGLAPG
-121 SQLPVSFTLRQAATG
+121 SRLPAEFTLRQAATG
-136 VATVGYERLDEAAL
+136 VATVGFERLDAAAL
-150 RARSPTLPGQ
+150 QARSPALAEH
-160 ARVETEADGTGR
+160 ARIETR
-172 APSVETRGLV
+172 AERAGETPSVETRGLV

-197 AVLTG
+197 AVLIG

-226 FGENSG
+226 LGEDVG
-232 FTSIFLDDLR
+232 FTTIFLDDLR
-242 IATTA
+242 VATTA
-247 TDADADGQRA
+247 TGTDGRRA
-257 LGTRAPAAVSAQV
+257 LGSRAPPAIAAAV
-270 LASRGLWTGRTESFG
+270 LGSREVWTGRTEILG
-285 SGQIAGFEA
+285 SGQIGGYEA

-300 QTIGMVGV
+300 QVIGMVGV

-315 TREKWLLAGS
+315 THQKWLLAGS

-338 VSFLRGARHITGR
+338 VSFLRGARNITGR
-351 LARISN
+351 LARISS
-357 TMTAIHQGDEE
+357 TMTAIHQGDDG
-368 ARVPQDGESDEIARL
+368 ARVPEDGESDEIARL
-383 ARHFNELLD
+383 AQHFNELLD

-420 KDRDGIFVLN
+420 KDQDGIVVLD
-430 TDGSVFEANPRFA
+430 TDCSVFEANPRFA

-448 TPEELTRLHIWDWER
+448 TPEALGQLHIWDWDHKF
-463 NCTPTELLQMASA
+463 TPAKWLQMART
-476 VGPEGEIF
+476 VRPEGEIF
-484 ETTQHR
+484 ETTHQR
-490 RDGTSYP
+490 RDGTHYP
-497 AEIRSSRVEWG
+497 AESRASRVEWG

-528 ELERHRNHLT
+528 ELERHRHHLT

-710 PDTPARLRLEV
+710 PDTPVRLRLEV

-796 MPARSADQDPL
+796 MPARSAAQDPL

-947 PAAAPETAPATGTP
+947 PAAAPETAPATGTS

-984 LPRYLRLLDRFARTY
+984 LPRYLRLLDRFARSY
-999 QGRATGLRAQLAEG
+999 QGSATGLRAQLAEG

>member
-20 VFIGGQR
+20 VFIGGER

-48 HVRIQTLQHIEETA
+48 HVRTQTLQHIEETA
-62 HSERLTQLLA
+62 HSERLAQLLA
-72 THGDKAAREL
+72 SHGAKATHEPS
-82 NPHLEQILTS
+82 PHLDQILTS

-104 TTPDGRVI
+104 ATPDGRVI
-112 ASNKGLAPG
+112 ASSTGLAPG
-121 SQLPVSFTLRQAATG
+121 SRLPAEFTLRQAATG
-136 VATVGYERLDEAAL
+136 VATVGFERLDAAAL
-150 RARSPTLPGQ
+150 QARSPALAEH
-160 ARVETEADGTGR
+160 ARIETR
-172 APSVETRGLV
+172 AERAGETPSVETRGLV

-197 AVLTG
+197 AVLIG

-226 FGENSG
+226 LGEDVG
-232 FTSIFLDDLR
+232 FTTIFLDDLR
-242 IATTA
+242 VATTA
-247 TDADADGQRA
+247 TGTDGRRA
-257 LGTRAPAAVSAQV
+257 LGSRAPPAIAAAV
-270 LASRGLWTGRTESFG
+270 LGSREVWTGRTEILG
-285 SGQIAGFEA
+285 SGQIGGYEA

-300 QTIGMVGV
+300 QVIGMVGV

-315 TREKWLLAGS
+315 THQKWLLAGS

-338 VSFLRGARHITGR
+338 VSFLRGARNITGR
-351 LARISN
+351 LARISS
-357 TMTAIHQGDEE
+357 TMTAIHQGDDG
-368 ARVPQDGESDEIARL
+368 ARVPEDGESDEIARL
-383 ARHFNELLD
+383 AQHFNELLD

-420 KDRDGIFVLN
+420 KDQDGIVVLD
-430 TDGSVFEANPRFA
+430 TDCSVFEANPRFA

-448 TPEELTRLHIWDWER
+448 TPEALGQLHIWDWDHKF
-463 NCTPTELLQMASA
+463 TPAKWLQMART
-476 VGPEGEIF
+476 VRPEGEIF
-484 ETTQHR
+484 ETTHQR
-490 RDGTSYP
+490 RDGTHYP
-497 AEIRSSRVEWG
+497 AESRASRVEWG

-528 ELERHRNHLT
+528 ELERHRHHLT

-710 PDTPARLRLEV
+710 PDTPVRLRLEV

-947 PAAAPETAPATGTP
+947 PAAAPETAPATGTS

>member
-1 MALGLAP
+1 M
-8 LLVAF
+8 AF

-20 VFIGGQR
+20 VFIGGER

-48 HVRIQTLQHIEETA
+48 HVRTQTLQHIEETA
-62 HSERLTQLLA
+62 HSERLAQLLA
-72 THGDKAAREL
+72 SHGAKATHEPS
-82 NPHLEQILTS
+82 PHLDQILTS

-104 TTPDGRVI
+104 ATPDGRVI
-112 ASNKGLAPG
+112 ASSTGLAPG
-121 SQLPVSFTLRQAATG
+121 SRLPAEFTLRQAATG
-136 VATVGYERLDEAAL
+136 VATVGFERLDAAAL
-150 RARSPTLPGQ
+150 QARSPALAEH
-160 ARVETEADGTGR
+160 ARIETR
-172 APSVETRGLV
+172 AERAGETPSVETRGLV

-197 AVLTG
+197 AVLIG

-226 FGENSG
+226 LGEDVG
-232 FTSIFLDDLR
+232 FTTIFLDDLR
-242 IATTA
+242 VATTA
-247 TDADADGQRA
+247 TGADGRRA
-257 LGTRAPAAVSAQV
+257 LGSRAPPAIAAAV
-270 LASRGLWTGRTESFG
+270 LGSREVWTGRTEILG
-285 SGQIAGFEA
+285 SGQIGGYEA

-300 QTIGMVGV
+300 QVIGMVGV

-315 TREKWLLAGS
+315 THQKWLLAGS

-338 VSFLRGARHITGR
+338 VSFLRGARNITGR
-351 LARISN
+351 LARISS
-357 TMTAIHQGDEE
+357 TMTAIHQGDDG
-368 ARVPQDGESDEIARL
+368 ARVPEDGENDEIARL
-383 ARHFNELLD
+383 AQHFNELLD

-420 KDRDGIFVLN
+420 KDQDGIVVLD
-430 TDGSVFEANPRFA
+430 TDCSVFEANPRFA

-448 TPEELTRLHIWDWER
+448 TPEALGQLHIWDWDHKF
-463 NCTPTELLQMASA
+463 TPAKWLQMART
-476 VGPEGEIF
+476 VRPEGEIF
-484 ETTQHR
+484 ETTHQR
-490 RDGTSYP
+490 RDGTHYP
-497 AEIRSSRVEWG
+497 AEIRASRVEWG

-528 ELERHRNHLT
+528 ELERHRHHLT

-710 PDTPARLRLEV
+710 PDTPVRLRLEV

-764 VELMGGQIGADS
+764 VELMGGHIGADS

-796 MPARSADQDPL
+796 MPARSAAQDPL

-947 PAAAPETAPATGTP
+947 PAAAPETAPATGTS

>member
-20 VFIGGQR
+20 VFIGGER

-48 HVRIQTLQHIEETA
+48 HVRTQTLQHIEETA
-62 HSERLTQLLA
+62 HSERLAQLLA
-72 THGDKAAREL
+72 SHGAKATHEPS
-82 NPHLEQILTS
+82 PHLDQILTS

-104 TTPDGRVI
+104 ATPDGRVI
-112 ASNKGLAPG
+112 ASSTGLAPG
-121 SQLPVSFTLRQAATG
+121 SQLPAEFTLRQAATG
-136 VATVGYERLDEAAL
+136 VATVGFERLDAAAL
-150 RARSPTLPGQ
+150 QARSPALAEH
-160 ARVETEADGTGR
+160 ARIETR
-172 APSVETRGLV
+172 AERAGETPSVETRGLV

-197 AVLTG
+197 AVLIG

-226 FGENSG
+226 LGEDVG
-232 FTSIFLDDLR
+232 FTTIFLDDLR
-242 IATTA
+242 VATTA
-247 TDADADGQRA
+247 TGTDGRRA
-257 LGTRAPAAVSAQV
+257 LGSRAPPAIAAAV
-270 LASRGLWTGRTESFG
+270 LGSREVWTGRTEILG
-285 SGQIAGFEA
+285 SGQIGGYEA

-300 QTIGMVGV
+300 QVIGMVGV

-315 TREKWLLAGS
+315 THQKWLLAGS

-338 VSFLRGARHITGR
+338 VSFLRGARNITGR
-351 LARISN
+351 LARISS
-357 TMTAIHQGDEE
+357 TMTAIHQGDDG
-368 ARVPQDGESDEIARL
+368 ARVPEDGESDEIARL
-383 ARHFNELLD
+383 AQHFNELLD

-420 KDRDGIFVLN
+420 KDQDGIVVLD
-430 TDGSVFEANPRFA
+430 TDCSVFEANPRFA

-448 TPEELTRLHIWDWER
+448 TPEALGQLHIWDWDHKF
-463 NCTPTELLQMASA
+463 TPAKWLQMART
-476 VGPEGEIF
+476 VRPEGEIF
-484 ETTQHR
+484 ETTHQR
-490 RDGTSYP
+490 RDGTHYP
-497 AEIRSSRVEWG
+497 AESRASRVEWG

-528 ELERHRNHLT
+528 ELERHRHHLT

-710 PDTPARLRLEV
+710 PDTPVRLRLEV

-731 QQAKLF
+731 QRAKLF

-784 WVVLPLAQGDAG
+784 WVVLPLAQGDTG

-947 PAAAPETAPATGTP
+947 PAAAPETAPATGTS

-984 LPRYLRLLDRFARTY
+984 LPRYLRLLDRFARSY
-999 QGRATGLRAQLAEG
+999 QGSATGLRAQLAEG